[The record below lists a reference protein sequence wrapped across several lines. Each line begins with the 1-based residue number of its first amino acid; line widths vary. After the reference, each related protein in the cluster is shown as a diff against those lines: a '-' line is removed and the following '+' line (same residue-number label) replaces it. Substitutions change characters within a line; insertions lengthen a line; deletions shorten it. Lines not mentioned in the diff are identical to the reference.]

1 MAKNELGD
9 IRRSQVITTH
19 GPGAIIDFR
28 AGGAGG
34 AAISVVSGGLEAWD
48 ERASPAGLL
57 NPQTIF
63 EPRLQKQLN
72 IDGFR
77 LPPVAPQ
84 VAPGA
89 HAPNAGAL
97 VGVRF
102 PLWLHCPRCHLLRQ
116 PRGWREMPGDPA
128 LFCEPC
134 SGGASGR
141 NRVHVVPVRFIVVCP
156 YGHLDEFPWHRW
168 VQHRDDCSKR
178 QDLRLEGSA
187 TAGLAGY
194 ILTCTECQASRSME
208 GCFGENV
215 VDVCYGRRP
224 WLPSEPEQCPG
235 RDDPAARPRVV
246 QRGASNLYFS
256 VVESAL
262 DIPPWSDALQSRLGV
277 FWPAL
282 LRAPDAAGLAVVI
295 DLLGLTALLGMSK
308 ERLVAEVGARIERL
322 KAPQQNLRW
331 EEYEQLTK
339 HKTDFQ
345 TTEFEVRPTAPP
357 PELKPWIDR
366 VVRVTRLREVR
377 ALRGFTRV
385 LPPAGP
391 EDPRIAPISVARMN
405 WLPAVENRGEG
416 IFLRMDSARLQRW
429 EASPSVRDR
438 AAKIDQAY
446 KADWA
451 RRGGTSD
458 PPRTI
463 TPRFLLLH
471 ALAHALIRQLSLD
484 CGYSSA
490 ALRERIYSDVGQF
503 EMAGLLIFTA
513 SPDSDGTLGG
523 LVRQGEPATLA
534 QIVDQALRSMTWC
547 SSDPLCIEGVHTM
560 TDSLSGA
567 ACHCCLLGAETSCE
581 EFNRLLDRALLVGT
595 PSSPT
600 LGYFND
606 YLTVEY

>member
-9 IRRSQVITTH
+9 IRRSQVITMH
-19 GPGAIIDFR
+19 GPGSIIDFR
-28 AGGAGG
+28 AGGGGG

-48 ERASPAGLL
+48 ERAAPAGLL
-57 NPQTIF
+57 NPQTIY
-63 EPRLQKQLN
+63 EPRLQKQLS

-89 HAPNAGAL
+89 HAPSAGSL

-102 PLWLHCPRCHLLRQ
+102 PQWLHCPRCHLLRQ
-116 PRGWREMPGDPA
+116 PRGWREAPGDPA

-134 SGGASGR
+134 SGGAGGR

-156 YGHLDEFPWHRW
+156 YGHLDEFPWHMW
-168 VQHRDDCSKR
+168 VRHGDGCSKR
-178 QDLRLEGSA
+178 RDLRLEGSA

-194 ILTCTECQASRSME
+194 VLSCTECGARRSME

-215 VDVCYGRRP
+215 VDTCHGRRP

-235 RDDPAARPRVV
+235 LNDPAGKPRVV

-262 DIPPWSDALQSRLGV
+262 DIPPWSDALQSRLGA

-282 LRAPDAAGLAVVI
+282 LRAPDAAGLAVVV
-295 DLLGLTALLGMSK
+295 DMLGLAPLVGMSRD
-308 ERLVAEVGARIERL
+308 RLVAEVGARIERL

-339 HKTDFQ
+339 HQTDFQ
-345 TTEFEVRPTAPP
+345 TREFEVRPTQPP
-357 PELKPWIDR
+357 PELRPWIHQ
-366 VVRVTRLREVR
+366 VVRATRLREVR

-391 EDPRIAPISVARMN
+391 DDPRIAPIAVTRMN

-416 IFLRMDSARLQRW
+416 IFIRLDPKRLQRW
-429 EASPSVRDR
+429 EERPVVRDR
-438 AAKIDQAY
+438 AARIDQAY

-451 RRGGTSD
+451 RRGNEGD
-458 PPRTI
+458 APRTI

-490 ALRERIYSDVGQF
+490 ALRERLYADTGQF
-503 EMAGLLIFTA
+503 EMAGLLLFTA
-513 SPDSDGTLGG
+513 SPDADGTLGG
-523 LVRQGEPATLA
+523 LVRQGEPAMLA

-547 SSDPLCIEGVHTM
+547 SSDPLCIEDVHTI

-595 PSSPT
+595 PSTPD

-606 YLTVEY
+606 YLNPEE